1 MYELLRMW
9 REQEA
14 ASATKI
20 RLKSC
25 LEQSGFEELIS
36 LLYSY

>member
-14 ASATKI
+14 TLATKS
-20 RLKSC
+20 RLRTC
-25 LEQSGFEELIS
+25 LEQSGFEELVP
-36 LLYSY
+36 LLYPY